1 MSVDQYQYINAVP
14 AYRINCST
22 IWLLHQDHNLA
33 DMAAMFPTTPVCY
46 LYRVNCRKFASADMV
61 VVLPGWEFDADA
73 FKLWHYLAC
82 GRSLKKASLP
92 VLDSAGDAGPW
103 HSVNFGDV
111 LEFRHKET
119 DGGAHGTYAPCF
131 VLSCIYFD

>member
-1 MSVDQYQYINAVP
+1 
-14 AYRINCST
+14 
-22 IWLLHQDHNLA
+22 
-33 DMAAMFPTTPVCY
+33 
-46 LYRVNCRKFASADMV
+46 MV
-61 VVLPGWEFDADA
+61 VVLPGWKFDAAA

-111 LEFRHKET
+111 LEFRHKEK

-131 VLSCIYFD
+131 VLFCIYFDCILMVWRFFVYGLANVLASIFDLDGMTKMTARA